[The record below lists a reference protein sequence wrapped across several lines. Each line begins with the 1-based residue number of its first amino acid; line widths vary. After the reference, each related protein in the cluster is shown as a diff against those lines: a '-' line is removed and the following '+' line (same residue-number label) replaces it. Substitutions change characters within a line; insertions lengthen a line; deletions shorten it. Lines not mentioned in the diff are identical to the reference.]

1 MTNLEWLTPQGIF
14 NYYLGDA
21 ETADGRLVLDLLEEC
36 REELTFETSI
46 FDMTG
51 RKDEDLPEF
60 TRHAKPLQTVIK
72 DSLTG
77 IHDLMIVQAEHLGW
91 VAFGRRHPDAEEE
104 VIPARYWPFLN
115 LDTEKR
121 IAKGDD
127 MTFRAVRGLITR
139 KIPAGHP
146 VLDRIRDAQKIVKAP
161 SAPDSKPVSQPA
173 VPETGAPGR
182 PSSMHLIKPEFQ
194 RRADAGTIE
203 KSLNKESQALVAWLK
218 TAHPAMPPL
227 TPKTVANNLREE
239 YRNAT
244 QSI

>member
-14 NYYLGDA
+14 DYYLGDA

-51 RKDEDLPEF
+51 RKEEDLPEF

-77 IHDLMIVQAEHLGW
+77 IHDLMILQAEHLGW

-104 VIPARYWPFLN
+104 VIPARYWPFLT

-146 VLDRIRDAQKIVKAP
+146 VLDRIRDAQKTTKAP
-161 SAPDSKPVSQPA
+161 SVPIFEPTPQPA

-182 PSSMHLIKPEFQ
+182 PSSMHLIKPEFE
-194 RRADAGTIE
+194 RRVDAKTIE
-203 KSLNKESQALVAWLK
+203 ASLNKESKALVAWLVA
-218 TAHPAMPPL
+218 THPAMPTL

>member
-1 MTNLEWLTPQGIF
+1 
-14 NYYLGDA
+14 
-21 ETADGRLVLDLLEEC
+21 
-36 REELTFETSI
+36 
-46 FDMTG
+46 
-51 RKDEDLPEF
+51 
-60 TRHAKPLQTVIK
+60 
-72 DSLTG
+72 
-77 IHDLMIVQAEHLGW
+77 MIVQAEHLGW

-104 VIPARYWPFLN
+104 IIPARYWPFLT
-115 LDTEKR
+115 LDTKNR

-146 VLDRIRDAQKIVKAP
+146 VLDQIRDAQKITKAP
-161 SAPDSKPVSQPA
+161 SVPNSEP

-194 RRADAGTIE
+194 RRADAGTVE

-218 TAHPAMPPL
+218 VTHPAMPSL

-239 YRNAT
+239 YRSAT

>member
-1 MTNLEWLTPQGIF
+1 MTDLDWLTPQGIF
-14 NYYLGDA
+14 DHYLGDA

-77 IHDLMIVQAEHLGW
+77 IHDLMIAQAEHLGW

-104 VIPARYWPFLN
+104 IIPARYWPFLA
-115 LDTEKR
+115 LDTKNR
-121 IAKGDD
+121 VAKGDD

-146 VLDRIRDAQKIVKAP
+146 VLEQIRDAQKITKAP
-161 SAPDSKPVSQPA
+161 SAPDPETVHQPT

-194 RRADAGTIE
+194 RRADAGLLE
-203 KSLNKESQALVAWLK
+203 KSLNKESQALVAWLNA
-218 TAHPAMPPL
+218 THPAMPPL
-227 TPKTVANNLREE
+227 TPKTVANNLRED
-239 YRNAT
+239 YRKAT